1 MKRLVIR
8 NMIYVILGLFMV
20 AVSHAQ
26 EPFQFEFLPDLPPNK
41 GLQTQPGLAGPY
53 IGVTEGALVLAG
65 GANFPEGMPWEGGI
79 KQYYDGIF
87 YLTKREDGTI
97 EWKLSASVLPQPLAY
112 GGCVPVPGGLFV
124 FGGKNISGATDQSWL
139 VNLDPVTGSC
149 QIDEGEP
156 LPMALSDFAFAVVGD
171 YVYVA
176 GGGDQAGVSTNTFWR
191 YPVSGANALK
201 GGWQQLEDLPGPPRS
216 FALAASQS
224 DGKHNC
230 FYLFSGRTITHDGSI
245 SLLQD
250 GYVYD
255 PELGR
260 WSRLN
265 QNVAF
270 TVMAGTA
277 FPLGAASIVFPS
289 GADGELMSRE
299 LALRDT
305 LQLAQSASDSS
316 EMKRLDRALTGHI
329 TGHPGF
335 KTKIRI
341 FNTITQEM
349 EIRGDLPTTG
359 QVTTTVVSWDGG
371 FILPSGE
378 IRPGVR
384 TPKVL
389 KIIPENHKKTLGVWD
404 ILVIIIYFA
413 LLGFM
418 GYFFSSR
425 QKDVNDY
432 FKGGNRVP
440 WWAAGLSIFGTALSA
455 ITFMAIP
462 AKTYATDWSYFM
474 MNMTIFLVAPVIII
488 LFIPF
493 YRNLNIT
500 TAYEYLE
507 KRFNLTVRLLGSS
520 SFILYQVGRMGVV
533 LFLPSLALNVVTNID
548 IITCIVLMGVI
559 SLIYTMMGG
568 IEAVIWTDVVQ
579 VVVLMGGAIL
589 CLGLILSQLDGGIG
603 EAIQVA
609 VSNHKFNVINLDFS
623 LKQPTVWVMLIGGVF
638 ANLTTYGTDQTLV
651 QRYLTTSSRQM
662 ANRSVWTNA
671 ILTIPATVIFFFLGT
686 AMYVFFKRFPEELNP
701 SLANNDALLP
711 WYISSQLPTGIYGLL
726 IAGIF
731 AAAMSSL
738 SSSINSA
745 AAAYVTDFHL
755 RFNWT
760 PMASH
765 LYVARIASVVFGA
778 AGIFFAIMMSSWD
791 IKSLWDEFQKVLGL
805 IIGGVGGVFL
815 LGILTRRATSVGAMI
830 GIIGS
835 IGIQTLVAYYQPV
848 HLLLYSMTGVVSC
861 FIIGWFFSLFL
872 GEPLTATDLTYK
884 DLRANNKQIRP

>member
-1 MKRLVIR
+1 MGVL
-8 NMIYVILGLFMV
+8 LF
-20 AVSHAQ
+20 VSGQGQ
-26 EPFQFEFLPDLPPNK
+26 ELFQFEFLPDVPPNN
-41 GLQTQPGLAGPY
+41 GLQIQPGLAGPY
-53 IGVTEGALVLAG
+53 VGVTAGALVLAG
-65 GANFPEGMPWEGGI
+65 GANFPDGMPWEGGL
-79 KQYYDGIF
+79 KHYYDGIF
-87 YLTKREDGTI
+87 YLIKKEGNAF
-97 EWKLSASVLPQPLAY
+97 EWHLSKSVLPQQLAY
-112 GGCVPVPGGLFV
+112 GGCVPVSGGLLL
-124 FGGKNISGATDQSWL
+124 FGGKNADGVTDGTWI
-139 VNLDPVTGSC
+139 VNLDPLTGNC
-149 QIDEGEP
+149 QIAEAAT
-156 LPMALSDFAFAVVGD
+156 LPRALSDFAFSVVGD

-176 GGGDQAGVSTNTFWR
+176 GGGNNAGVSTNTFWR
-191 YPVSGANALK
+191 YPVNGTNAVK
-201 GGWQQLEDLPGPPRS
+201 GTWEQLNDLPGPPRS
-216 FALAASQS
+216 FAVAATQS
-224 DGKHNC
+224 DGNHNC
-230 FYLFSGRTITHDGSI
+230 FYLFSGRTISQDGTI
-245 SLLQD
+245 NLLQD

-255 PELGR
+255 PVLAR
-260 WSRLN
+260 WSPLN
-265 QNVAF
+265 PNVAF

-277 FPLGAASIVFPS
+277 FPLGSASIVFPS
-289 GADGELMSRE
+289 AADGELMAKE
-299 LALRDT
+299 LAMRDT
-305 LQLAQSASDSS
+305 LKQAQSAKDTARVQ
-316 EMKRLDRALTGHI
+316 RLNQALNKHV

-349 EIRGDLPTTG
+349 EFKGALPTTA

-389 KIIPENHKKTLGVWD
+389 KIIPENHKKTLGAWD
-404 ILVIIIYFA
+404 ILVIIVYFA

-418 GYFFSSR
+418 GYFFSNR

-462 AKTYATDWSYFM
+462 AKTFATDWSYFM

-568 IEAVIWTDVVQ
+568 IEAVIWTDVIQ
-579 VVVLMGGAIL
+579 VIVLMGGAIL
-589 CLGLILSQLDGGIG
+589 CLGLILSRLDGGIA
-603 EAIQVA
+603 EAVRVA
-609 VSNHKFNVINLDFS
+609 AANHKFNVINLDLS
-623 LKQPTVWVMLIGGVF
+623 LRQPTVWVMLIGGIF
-638 ANLTTYGTDQTLV
+638 ANLTTYGTDQTMV

-755 RFNWT
+755 RFKWT
-760 PMASH
+760 PHASQ

-778 AGIFFAIMMSSWD
+778 AGICFAILMSTWD

-815 LGILTRRATSVGAMI
+815 LGILTRRATSAGAMI
-830 GIIGS
+830 GILGS
-835 IGIQTLVAYYQPV
+835 IGIQILVAYYQPV

-861 FIIGWFFSLFL
+861 FIIGWIFSLFV
-872 GEPLTATDLTYK
+872 GEPVKATDLTYG
-884 DLRANNKQIRP
+884 DLRVKKQTKP